1 MTTSMKFGASSF
13 FECSA
18 GDEPVAVHG
27 MLTKTDGGLVV
38 QLYGGTFE
46 HVGSIAVSTTAATIR
61 DPERKRSV
69 SSVINLPPHKDELV
83 ARPASERLALLFDTP
98 VVCVAGLHVDNAT
111 REEIE
116 AMVKNA
122 EAVVDKLAAWLKNE

>member
-1 MTTSMKFGASSF
+1 M
-13 FECSA
+13 
-18 GDEPVAVHG
+18 HG
-27 MLTKTDGGLVV
+27 ILTKTDNGLVV

-46 HVGSIAVSTTAATIR
+46 HVGSVTVSTTAATIP
-61 DPERKRSV
+61 DPTRKRSV

-83 ARPASERLALLFDTP
+83 ARPAAERLALLFDTP

-111 REEIE
+111 QEEIE

-122 EAVVDKLAAWLKNE
+122 ETVVDKLAAILRGGVISA